1 MAKRKGR
8 QTPTTSFIIPY
19 KQSKGKEAI
28 ELYKKTKRKPHE
40 WQRLLVKDI
49 MAKRGKLWTHSKF
62 GYSVSRR
69 NGKNEV
75 ISIREMWG
83 LENGEQILHTAH
95 RTSTSHSAWER
106 LCLLLADAG
115 YTEGEDYKSLKQ
127 SGFESITMLKT
138 GGRINFRTRSSKG
151 GLGEGYDVLIIDEAQ
166 EYTDDQESALKYV
179 ISASPNPQTI
189 MCGTPP
195 TPVSA
200 GTVFTKFRKTVLQ
213 GGGSSWG
220 WAEWSVEEMS
230 DPHDK
235 ELWYET
241 NPSLGLTLSER
252 AVQDEIGPDEI
263 DFNIQRLGLWI
274 KYNQK
279 SAISKVEWEE
289 LQVDR
294 LPKLKGML
302 CVGIKFGHDGKNV
315 AMSIAVKTEDER
327 IFVETIDCRGVRA
340 GTDWIIAFLKQSKH
354 IAAVAVDGAN
364 GQAIL
369 AKEMKDA
376 KLKEP
381 VMPTVREIIA
391 ANAEFEKG
399 IFSKKLC
406 HAEQPSLT
414 QCVSNCE
421 KRSIGANGGFGY
433 RALQEGIEI
442 ALMDSVVLSYW
453 QANNLKEAKP
463 QRISY

>member
-127 SGFESITMLKT
+127 FGFESITMLKT

-406 HAEQPSLT
+406 HAQQPSLT

-442 ALMDSVVLSYW
+442 ALMDSVVLAYW

>member
-19 KQSKGKEAI
+19 KQSRGKEAI

-127 SGFESITMLKT
+127 FGFESITMLKT

-220 WAEWSVEEMS
+220 WAEWSVEEVS

-442 ALMDSVVLSYW
+442 ALMDSVVLAYW

>member
-19 KQSKGKEAI
+19 KQSRGKEAI

-127 SGFESITMLKT
+127 FGFESITMLKT

-442 ALMDSVVLSYW
+442 ALMDSVVLAYW

>member
-1 MAKRKGR
+1 MVREN
-8 QTPTTSFIIPY
+8 T
-19 KQSKGKEAI
+19 QS
-28 ELYKKTKRKPHE
+28 
-40 WQRLLVKDI
+40 
-49 MAKRGKLWTHSKF
+49 
-62 GYSVSRR
+62 SR
-69 NGKNEV
+69 
-75 ISIREMWG
+75 
-83 LENGEQILHTAH
+83 
-95 RTSTSHSAWER
+95 
-106 LCLLLADAG
+106 
-115 YTEGEDYKSLKQ
+115 
-127 SGFESITMLKT
+127 
-138 GGRINFRTRSSKG
+138 
-151 GLGEGYDVLIIDEAQ
+151 EAQ

-442 ALMDSVVLSYW
+442 ALMDSVVLAYW

>member
-8 QTPTTSFIIPY
+8 QTPTTSFIVPY
-19 KQSKGKEAI
+19 KQSKGKEALDI
-28 ELYKKTKRKPHE
+28 YKKSGRKPHE
-40 WQRLLVKDI
+40 WQKLLVKDL
-49 MAKRGKLWTHSKF
+49 MAKKGKLWTHSKF

-69 NGKNEV
+69 NGKNEIV
-75 ISIREMWG
+75 AIRELWG

-106 LCLLLADAG
+106 LCTLLSDAG
-115 YTEGEDYKSLKQ
+115 YVEGEDFKSLKQ
-127 SGFESITMLKT
+127 FGFESVTMAG
-138 GGRINFRTRSSKG
+138 GGRANFRTRSSKG
-151 GLGEGYDVLIIDEAQ
+151 GLGEGYDLLVIDEAQ

-195 TPVSA
+195 TPVSS
-200 GTVFTKFRKTVLQ
+200 GTVFTKFRKAALE
-213 GGGSSWG
+213 GEGKSWG
-220 WAEWSVEEMS
+220 WAEWSVDQQS
-230 DPHDK
+230 DVHDRD
-235 ELWYET
+235 LWYET

-252 AVQDEIGPDEI
+252 AVQDEIGTDDV

-279 SAISKVEWEE
+279 SAISKVEWQE
-289 LQVDR
+289 LEVQQ
-294 LPKLKGML
+294 LPKLKGNL
-302 CVGIKFGHDGKNV
+302 CVGIKFGHDGTNV
-315 AMSIAVKTEDER
+315 AMSIAVKTEEDKTFIE
-327 IFVETIDCRGVRA
+327 VIDCRNIRA

-354 IAAVAVDGAN
+354 VASVAVDGAN

-369 AKEMKDA
+369 TKEMKDA
-376 KLKEP
+376 KLKP
-381 VMPTVREIIA
+381 PILPTVREFIA

-399 IFSKKLC
+399 IFSKTLC
-406 HAEQPSLT
+406 HMEQPSLT
-414 QCVSNCE
+414 QVISNCE

-433 RALQEGIEI
+433 RALREGLEI
-442 ALMDSVVLSYW
+442 ALMDSAILAYW
-453 QANNLKEAKP
+453 QVKNLKEAKP

>member
-127 SGFESITMLKT
+127 FGFESITMLKT

-294 LPKLKGML
+294 LPKLKGLL

-376 KLKEP
+376 KLKES

-442 ALMDSVVLSYW
+442 ALMDSVVLAYW

>member
-127 SGFESITMLKT
+127 FGFESITMLKT

-442 ALMDSVVLSYW
+442 ALMDSVVLAYW

>member
-127 SGFESITMLKT
+127 FGFESITMLKT

-315 AMSIAVKTEDER
+315 AMSIAVKTENER

-442 ALMDSVVLSYW
+442 ALMDSVVLAYW

>member
-127 SGFESITMLKT
+127 FGFESITMLKT